1 MPNNKTLNIAIL
13 KNIFFVPGIVRTPNV
28 HNNSKLF
35 LINFKIIV
43 EYLCN
48 MKFNMF
54 VAIRKVRT
62 VRF

>member
-13 KNIFFVPGIVRTPNV
+13 KNIFFVPGIVRTANV

-35 LINFKIIV
+35 LINVKIIV
-43 EYLCN
+43 EYLYN
-48 MKFNMF
+48 MKPNMF

-62 VRF
+62 YS